1 LDSKETAI
9 SVDFFIIILAKAL
22 CFEWY
27 IASNALKDGKMIDAD
42 EINTYYEEH
51 SELYDEK
58 ATALLEMVGI
68 SLEYEDAFDDISD
81 TQH

>member
-1 LDSKETAI
+1 MDDKEIAI
-9 SVDFFIIILAKAL
+9 SVDFFITIIAKAL

-27 IASNALKDGKMIDAD
+27 IAANSLKNKNVIDAD
-42 EINTYYEEH
+42 EINNFYEEH
-51 SELYDEK
+51 SEIYDEK
-58 ATALLEMVGI
+58 AAALLEMVGI